1 MDLMY
6 RLIVRML
13 SSANRLPLRRNMR
26 YHPLSIPGPFRGVRG
41 MEVVT

>member
-6 RLIVRML
+6 PLTVRML
-13 SSANRLPLRRNMR
+13 LPANRLPPCRNMR
-26 YHPLSIPGPFRGVRG
+26 YGPLSIPGPFRGVRG